1 MTISMKHKHTQS
13 SVWHLK
19 GLLALLAFCSASLT
33 SWAQLSE
40 SKTYYIKSSVSGQVM
55 SNGSSGKAGENIK
68 LEDVSDYSYG
78 QKWKLRSTGNTNEYA
93 IVSAGFSSMALDA
106 NPSKGYYLLQWN
118 YSATSDNEK
127 FVIEAVDGKAD
138 TYTITWVGDKSRRIA
153 ENSKAELYVN
163 TTAATSTEAQFVFEE
178 TSEQQMPEAEEW
190 ENETIFGVNK
200 LPGHATF
207 MPYASTAKL
216 QADKARYDYPW
227 VDPTGAEWMSLNG
240 VWNLKWGTNILARP
254 REDFYGDEVDATS
267 WDTISVPSCLEM
279 KGYGKPYYINDQY
292 PFADNSPYITMQS
305 GCENSV
311 ASYRR
316 NFTLP
321 EGWTD
326 KRVVLHFDGI
336 YSAAY
341 VWVNGKYVGY
351 TEESNND
358 AEFDLSNVVRE
369 GENNVSVQVIRFSDG
384 SYLED
389 QDMWRMSGIH
399 RDVYLY
405 ATPKAYVADHVIN
418 SELSSD
424 FASADVTV
432 RLSMNNDATQPV
444 QKKVRIRLLNSQG
457 EVKAESTNDVSLDA
471 SETEHVEDFSLGSID
486 GVQLWSAEHPN
497 LYTIEVAQMTANG
510 QEEMAFATKYGFRK
524 IENKNGRIYLNGQ
537 RVYFRG
543 VNTQDT
549 HPVHGRSI
557 DVQTMLRDVTMM
569 KQANINTV
577 RTSHYPRQAKM
588 NAMFDY
594 YGLYV
599 MDEADIECH
608 YNWYYSHATITNA
621 DSWKAQFLDRTE
633 RMVLRDRNHPS
644 IIFWSLGN
652 ESGTGSNLQ
661 ATYDLVKSID
671 SERPVHYEGATRE
684 RASYTDLYSVMY
696 PTVTNAANDAKS
708 NRDKKPYFMCE
719 YAHSMGNA
727 TGNLKEYWDAI
738 IGSTY
743 GIGGCIWDWVDQSIY
758 DAADIKRNYL
768 TEKGYPKYRSGYDYP
783 GPAQGNFVNNG
794 IITANRAWSPKLSEV
809 KSVFQQVAFGYSSSK
824 KMVTLTNNFNFSNL
838 SQYKLAYALLADG
851 VEVKTDTL
859 AIPSALPG
867 QKTTVELP
875 LSTLADDGKEYLL
888 NLYVVLAN
896 DASWAQ
902 AGYPI
907 AQQQYTLRARAAQ
920 LPAVSVPADAE
931 ALTIT
936 KNRTNTEVG
945 NSKFSVTLNTNSNQL
960 QGWKYDGTMI
970 IGAVSQAFSYD
981 NFRWVENDESNGNTL
996 KSSNGVSRRTL
1007 LQEPTLDA
1015 TTGAVKFSVQ
1025 ENGSYCNTRYDYTV
1039 YPDGTLDLASTYT
1052 TQTSTN
1058 LRRIGT
1064 RLALASSFDT
1074 ISYYAR
1080 GPWENYVDR
1089 CQGTPLGRYTSTA
1102 SDFFTAYSRPQS
1114 CGNRQDLRDFTIKDN
1129 RTGLSLYV
1137 QTEGKVSF
1145 SVLPYEDATIASKR
1159 HCWELSKSRVILH
1172 LDYYQQ
1178 GLGNGSCGSP
1188 SPTTLSKYL
1197 CPQGT
1202 FTNKVR
1208 FRPFSKNEQTGI
1220 SQTTLDASSSY
1231 SVVVA
1236 DGRVLCTGSI
1246 PANTFLTVYDLGG
1259 SVVARTSTTVA
1270 TSQLSTSIA
1279 TSPSGTYLVKVG
1291 KTTYKVVK

>member
-1 MTISMKHKHTQS
+1 MNDKHMLS
-13 SVWHLK
+13 SACSLK
-19 GLLALLAFCSASLT
+19 GLLALFAFCGATLT

-55 SNGSSGKAGENIK
+55 SNGSSGTAGESIK
-68 LEDVSDYSYG
+68 LDAVKENSYG
-78 QKWKLRSTGNTNEYA
+78 QKWKVVSTGNADEYV
-93 IVSAGFSSMALDA
+93 IQSAGYSSMAFDA
-106 NPSKGYYLLQWN
+106 NPTKGYYLLQWN
-118 YSATSDNEK
+118 FDLSSENER
-127 FVIEAVDGKAD
+127 FTITPVDGKAD
-138 TYTITWVGDKSRRIA
+138 TYTINWTKDSSRRIA
-153 ENSKAELYVN
+153 ENSKGELYVS
-163 TTAATSTEAQFVFEE
+163 TTAATQTEAQFVFEE
-178 TSEQQMPEAEEW
+178 TTEQQARKTEEW

-207 MPYASTAKL
+207 MPYSSSEKL
-216 QADKARYDYPW
+216 QADKERYDHPW
-227 VDPTGAEWMSLNG
+227 VDPTGADWMSLNG
-240 VWNLKWGTNILARP
+240 VWNLKWSTNAIDRP
-254 REDFYGDEVDATS
+254 AADFYGDDVDATA

-292 PFADNSPYITMQS
+292 PFADNAPYITMQS
-305 GCENSV
+305 GCENSA

-321 EGWTD
+321 AGWTD

-358 AEFDLSNVVRE
+358 AEFDLSNVVRK
-369 GENNVSVQVIRFSDG
+369 GDNNISVQVIRFSDG

-418 SELSSD
+418 SELTPDLSTSNL
-424 FASADVTV
+424 TMQ
-432 RLSMNNDATQPV
+432 LSMNNDAAQSTTKQ
-444 QKKVRIRLLNSQG
+444 VRVRLLDPQG
-457 EVKAESTNDVSLDA
+457 QVVATSLDNVSLDA
-471 SETEHVEDFSLGSID
+471 NEQGHEQEVILGNISD
-486 GVQLWSAEHPN
+486 LQLWSAEQPN
-497 LYTIEVAQMTANG
+497 LYTIEVTQLNANG

-524 IENKNGRIYLNGQ
+524 IENKNNRIYINGQ

-549 HPVHGRSI
+549 HPVHGRAI
-557 DVQTMLRDVTMM
+557 DTATMLRDVTMM
-569 KQANINTV
+569 KQANVNTV

-608 YNWYYSHATITNA
+608 YNWYYSHATITKA

-652 ESGTGSNLQ
+652 ESGTGDNMQ
-661 ATYDLVKSID
+661 ATYDLIKSMD
-671 SERPVHYEGATRE
+671 TERPVHYEGATRD
-684 RASYTDLYSVMY
+684 RASYTDLFSVMY
-696 PTVTNAANDAKS
+696 PTVASAASDAKN

-719 YAHSMGNA
+719 FAHSMGNA
-727 TGNLKEYWDAI
+727 TGNFKEYWDAI
-738 IGSTY
+738 VGTTY
-743 GIGGCIWDWVDQSIY
+743 GIGGCVWDWVDQSIY
-758 DAADIKRNYL
+758 DAADIKRGLLYNSD
-768 TEKGYPKYRSGYDYP
+768 GYPRYRSGYDYP

-794 IITANRAWSPKLSEV
+794 LITANRAWSPKLTEI
-809 KSVFQQVAFGYSSSK
+809 KSVYQQVAFGYSTSK
-824 KMVTLTNNFNFSNL
+824 KLVTLTNNYTFTDL
-838 SQYKLAYALLADG
+838 AQYKLAYAVLANG
-851 VEVKTDTL
+851 EEVETDTL
-859 AIPSALPG
+859 AIPS
-867 QKTTVELP
+867 
-875 LSTLADDGKEYLL
+875 TLAGEKATVTLPIATAMDDDKEYLL
-888 NLYVVLAN
+888 NLSVVLAD

-902 AGYPI
+902 TGYPI
-907 AQQQYTLRARAAQ
+907 AQQQYTLKARATK
-920 LPAVSVPADAE
+920 LPSVTIPADAE
-931 ALTIT
+931 ALTVT
-936 KNRTNTEVG
+936 KNNSNIVVG
-945 NSKFSVTLNTNSNQL
+945 NSKFSVTLNTSTNQL
-960 QGWKYDGTMI
+960 QSWKYDGTSI
-970 IGAVSQAFSYD
+970 IGATSQAFTYD
-981 NFRWVENDESNGNTL
+981 NFRWVENDESTGNSLSTA
-996 KSSNGVSRRTL
+996 NGVSSRTL
-1007 LQEPTLDA
+1007 LQEPALNAAD
-1015 TTGAVKFSVQ
+1015 GSVSFSVQ
-1025 ENGSYCNTRYDYTV
+1025 EKGSYCNTRYDYTL
-1039 YPDGTLDLASTYT
+1039 YPDGTLDLASTYA
-1052 TQTSTN
+1052 TQTATN

-1064 RLALASSFDT
+1064 RLALASTFDT

-1089 CQGTPLGRYTSTA
+1089 CQGSLLGRYTSA
-1102 SDFFTAYSRPQS
+1102 VADFFTTYARPQS
-1114 CGNRQDLRDFTIKDN
+1114 CGNRQDLRDFTIHD
-1129 RTGLSLYV
+1129 RRSGLSLNV

-1145 SVLPYEDATIASKR
+1145 SVLPYEDAALAGKK
-1159 HCWELSKSRVILH
+1159 HCWELSKSRVVIH
-1172 LDYYQQ
+1172 LDYYQM

-1208 FRPFSKNEQTGI
+1208 FRPYAKDEQTGI
-1220 SQTTLDASSSY
+1220 SQVAAETASY
-1231 SVVVA
+1231 FVTVDNGNVI
-1236 DGRVLCTGSI
+1236 CTGNI
-1246 PANTFLTVYDLGG
+1246 PANTALTVYDLGG
-1259 SVVARTSTTVA
+1259 SVVAHTSTTSA

-1279 TSPSGTYLVKVG
+1279 ASPRGTYLVKVG